1 MERPPT
7 AELARAPAAE
17 KGGLFYGW
25 YIVGAG
31 VALNA
36 YLSAAFFQ
44 GFQVFFL
51 PILNEFHW
59 TRTQVSA
66 AISLRQVENGI
77 LSPVMGFVV
86 DRLGG
91 RQVIMASVIISGLGM
106 VMLSLIDSLWTFYA
120 AFMIISV
127 GMSGASHSVSWA
139 SVVANWF
146 KRKRGRAM
154 GLAFFGPVIGTPAI
168 YFVVK
173 MEQGMGWRTS
183 IFLLGLGI
191 LVVGIPLALIV
202 RSRPEDR
209 GQGPDGDPP
218 APARADGRSRPPQK
232 EIPGMTVRQALK
244 SGAFWTLVV
253 LFGAQSLGISGL
265 MAHQIPYFVSIGFD
279 TEAAAATVSIMFV
292 LSGIGRLTIGAIMD
306 FVSWRLVIASMLVL
320 QVVAFL
326 VLVSVRE
333 FWHAVVFAGIMGIAF
348 GSSIPARPL
357 LVGKIFGMRSYGA
370 IQGLLLGGTTLAGVA
385 GPVIMGYVFDVQGT
399 YIPAL
404 LGFTILTAAAVPL
417 TFLTG
422 RESGKRPAAA

>member
-1 MERPPT
+1 MKRPPAT
-7 AELARAPAAE
+7 EPAPAPAAR

-51 PILNEFHW
+51 PIVNEFHW
-59 TRTQVSA
+59 TRTQVSG
-66 AISLRQVENGI
+66 AISLRQVENGV

-91 RQVIMASVIISGLGM
+91 RKVIMASVIISGLGM
-106 VMLSLIDSLWTFYA
+106 MLLSVIDSLWTFYL

-127 GMSGASHSVSWA
+127 GMSGASHGISWA

-154 GLAFFGPVIGTPAI
+154 GLAFLGPVIGTPAI

-173 MEQGMGWRTS
+173 MEQAMGWRMS
-183 IFLLGLGI
+183 MFLLAIGVFI
-191 LVVGIPLALIV
+191 VGIPLALIV

-209 GQGPDGDPP
+209 GQAPDGDPP
-218 APARADGRSRPPQK
+218 APARSDGRSSPPQD

-244 SGAFWTLVV
+244 SGPFWTLVV
-253 LFGAQSLGISGL
+253 LFGAQSLGVSGL
-265 MAHQIPYFVSIGFD
+265 MAHQMPYFISIGFNE
-279 TEAAAATVSIMFV
+279 EAAAATVSIMFV
-292 LSGIGRLTIGAIMD
+292 LSGIGRFAIGAIMD
-306 FVSWRLVIASMLVL
+306 FVSWRLVIATVLVL

-326 VLVSVRE
+326 VMVNVRE

-370 IQGLLLGGTTLAGVA
+370 IQGLLLGGMTFAGVA

-399 YIPAL
+399 YVPAV
-404 LGFTILTAAAVPL
+404 LGFAVLTALAVPL
-417 TFLTG
+417 TFLAG
-422 RESGKRPAAA
+422 RDPKKTPAAV